1 MTMISCAQTMS
12 SEHQTTSRTTG
23 QDKRPNRARQ
33 ILFFLFFYLF
43 DNYLTL
49 SLSLWFLLE
58 RSEES
63 VLLVASLE
71 GTVLIA

>member
-12 SEHQTTSRTTG
+12 SEHQTTSRTTIN
-23 QDKRPNRARQ
+23 KRPYELAK
-33 ILFFLFFYLF
+33 ICFLFFYLS

-49 SLSLWFLLE
+49 LLSLWFLLE
-58 RSEES
+58 RSQES
-63 VLLVASLE
+63 VLLLACLE